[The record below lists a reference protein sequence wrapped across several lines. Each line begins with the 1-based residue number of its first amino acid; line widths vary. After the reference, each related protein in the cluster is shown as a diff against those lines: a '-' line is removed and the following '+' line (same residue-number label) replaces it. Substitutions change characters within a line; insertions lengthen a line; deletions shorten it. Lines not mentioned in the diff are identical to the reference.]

1 MEARPI
7 GRRMTEAQAQGCQ
20 NLLAALHEAGHAVVM
35 AALGLPVARATAR
48 HGRGMVEAD
57 QGKAA
62 ILATRHKR
70 QHPGPAPRAATVGA
84 QLAKMAFCA
93 AGGAAV
99 RLREDTRPQ
108 AAWQP
113 FAGHYGSM
121 SRDDRRGWYAAS
133 DGLYALGLHGSAI
146 APLVEA
152 WTDETLARHALTV
165 ATVAAAL
172 FRRGLMTGPEIDR
185 LLHQVAA
192 DPEPTARMVA
202 LAQRIVT
209 DPGLTWPV
217 VVGCAPSHP

>member
-1 MEARPI
+1 MITP
-7 GRRMTEAQAQGCQ
+7 QAQGCQ

-48 HGRGMVEAD
+48 HGRGMVETD
-57 QGKAA
+57 HGKAA

-84 QLAKMAFCA
+84 QLAKMAFYA
-93 AGGAAV
+93 GGGAAV
-99 RLREDTRPQ
+99 RLREATRPQ

-113 FAGHYGSM
+113 FAGHYGMM
-121 SRDDRRGWYAAS
+121 SRGDWRGWYDAS
-133 DGLYALGLHGSAI
+133 ERLYAMGLHGSAMG
-146 APLVEA
+146 PLVVDWVDA
-152 WTDETLARHALTV
+152 TLLRHASTV

-185 LLHQVAA
+185 LFHQVAA
-192 DPEPTARMVA
+192 DPEPTARMVE
-202 LAQRIVT
+202 LAQHVASN
-209 DPGLTWPV
+209 PGLAWPV

>member
-1 MEARPI
+1 MITP
-7 GRRMTEAQAQGCQ
+7 QAQGYQ

-48 HGRGMVEAD
+48 HGRGMVETD
-57 QGKAA
+57 QAKAA

-84 QLAKMAFCA
+84 ELAKMAFCA
-93 AGGAAV
+93 GGGAAV
-99 RLREDTRPQ
+99 RLREATRPQ

-113 FAGHYGSM
+113 FAAHYGMM
-121 SRDDRRGWYAAS
+121 SRDDRRGWYASS
-133 DGLYALGLHGSAI
+133 DRLYAMGLHGSAMG
-146 APLVEA
+146 PLVVDWVDA
-152 WTDETLARHALTV
+152 TLLRHASTV

-192 DPEPTARMVA
+192 DPEPTARMVE
-202 LAQRIVT
+202 LAQHVASN
-209 DPGLTWPV
+209 PGLAWPV

>member
-1 MEARPI
+1 MITP
-7 GRRMTEAQAQGCQ
+7 QAQGCQ

-48 HGRGMVEAD
+48 HGRGVVETD
-57 QGKAA
+57 HGKAA

-84 QLAKMAFCA
+84 QLALMATYA

-99 RLREDTRPQ
+99 RLREATRQQ

-113 FAGHYGSM
+113 FAGHYGMM
-121 SRDDRRGWYAAS
+121 SREDRRGWYAAS
-133 DGLYALGLHGSAI
+133 ERLYAMGLHGSAMG
-146 APLVEA
+146 PLVVDWVDA
-152 WTDETLARHALTV
+152 TLIRHASTV

-185 LLHQVAA
+185 LLYLVAA
-192 DPEPTARMVA
+192 DPEPAARMME

-209 DPGLTWPV
+209 NPGLAWPV
-217 VVGCAPSHP
+217 VDGRAPSHP

>member
-1 MEARPI
+1 MITP
-7 GRRMTEAQAQGCQ
+7 QAQGYQ

-48 HGRGMVEAD
+48 HGRGMVETD
-57 QGKAA
+57 HGKAA

-70 QHPGPAPRAATVGA
+70 KHRGPAPRAATVGA

-99 RLREDTRPQ
+99 RLREATRPQ

-133 DGLYALGLHGSAI
+133 DGLYALGLHGSALG
-146 APLVEA
+146 PLVVDWVDA
-152 WTDETLARHALTV
+152 TLLRHASTV

-192 DPEPTARMVA
+192 DPEPTARMVE

-209 DPGLTWPV
+209 DPGLAWPV